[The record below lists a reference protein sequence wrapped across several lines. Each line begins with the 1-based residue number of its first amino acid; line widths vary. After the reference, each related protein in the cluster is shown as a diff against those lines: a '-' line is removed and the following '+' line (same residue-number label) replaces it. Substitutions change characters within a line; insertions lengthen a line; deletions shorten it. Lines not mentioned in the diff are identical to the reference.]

1 MGGRQMQRGQMI
13 FLILILCSAI
23 VTGTTIGF
31 AANFPLL
38 TQHIQSTADQAAESE
53 PAPTA
58 GQRSD
63 DQDAGSINVAS
74 SEELNRSYQMMVV
87 TSDEKNEIRSMLEQL
102 GMSSDQDEAEFIR
115 EFQIN
120 NSLNPTGSLDSLT
133 LNMMIKQATLNKAS
147 RSLSSR

>member
-1 MGGRQMQRGQMI
+1 MI

-23 VTGTTIGF
+23 VTGTTIGI

-38 TQHIQSTADQAAESE
+38 TQHIQSTTDQAAEYE
-53 PAPTA
+53 PTPSAEQQSA
-58 GQRSD
+58 
-63 DQDAGSINVAS
+63 DQDAGFINVAN
-74 SEELNRSYQMMVV
+74 SEELNRSHQMMVV
-87 TSDEKNEIRSMLEQL
+87 TSEEKDEIRSMLEQL

-120 NSLNPTGSLDSLT
+120 NSLSPTGSLDSQT